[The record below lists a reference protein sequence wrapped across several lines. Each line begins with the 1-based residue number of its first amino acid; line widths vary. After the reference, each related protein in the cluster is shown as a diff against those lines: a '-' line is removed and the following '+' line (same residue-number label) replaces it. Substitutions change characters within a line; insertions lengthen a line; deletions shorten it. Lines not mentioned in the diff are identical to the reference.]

1 MTPRSGNE
9 DFNRSAEG
17 RGMDIAQERDGD
29 VVILKLVGRLDSNTA
44 KSAEDGLAGVL
55 SGGATPRVVIDMS
68 QLAYISSAGLRVLL
82 AAAKKAKQGGGKL
95 ALFGL
100 LANVREVF
108 SISGFDT
115 IFSILPGRSAAL
127 AAVRE

>member
-1 MTPRSGNE
+1 MVEQVS
-9 DFNRSAEG
+9 
-17 RGMDIAQERDGD
+17 
-29 VVILKLVGRLDSNTA
+29 VVRPTGRLDSATSPVFEQDLM
-44 KSAEDGLAGVL
+44 KRIAEGHASIVL
-55 SGGATPRVVIDMS
+55 DLSKLTF
-68 QLAYISSAGLRVLL
+68 ISSAGLRVLL